1 MLRHINNLYLE
12 KIVNFLFYFFPI
24 SFILGSLILNLNLFL
39 LIIVSLLF
47 IYKSKYYF
55 KLNYSNV
62 FLTLFFTFIIFTSFI
77 NIESNNYDNA
87 IKSIFLLRFLI
98 LYFIIELL
106 LINNK
111 LDLKNFFIIS
121 LTFTVFV
128 SLDVIFQYIF
138 GYDIF
143 GYLPW
148 DGMIAGPFE
157 HEAIAGSFIQRFA
170 LFSIFASI
178 FLFNK
183 KNINNKILF
192 FVILLLLVGTFL
204 ASNRMS
210 LVLLIGSLFI
220 IFFIYKKIRTVLFL
234 SLLSFI
240 TIAAIL
246 INNDATLKKK
256 YQHMYKRFF
265 VKQVEQKEDNLVS
278 ESKSSSNKKV
288 NLYSSYHFRIYTTV
302 IKSWQNKPLLGQ
314 GHKSFRT
321 KCRNIVEKNENLSC
335 STHAHNYHLQILHDF
350 GIIGILLISTFVFMF
365 LFKVIKKF
373 KQYKFWKENYF
384 LYIIP
389 IITTIIIEIWPV
401 KSSGDILTT
410 WNGTLVW
417 LIVALGTITNTNYN
431 DKNLN
436 PPIKSTKNLIITFAS
451 MGLIFLI
458 IKRIYLEGIFYSTW
472 DRVF

>member
-1 MLRHINNLYLE
+1 MFKHINNLYLE

-39 LIIVSLLF
+39 LIIVGLLF

-62 FLTLFFTFIIFTSFI
+62 FLTLFFVFIIFTSFI

-98 LYFIIELL
+98 LYFVIELL

-121 LTFTVFV
+121 LVFTVFV

-148 DGMIAGPFE
+148 DGMISGPFE

-183 KNINNKILF
+183 KNINKKILF

-210 LVLLIGSLFI
+210 LVLLIGSLLI
-220 IFFIYKKIRTVLFL
+220 IFFIY
-234 SLLSFI
+234 
-240 TIAAIL
+240 
-246 INNDATLKKK
+246 
-256 YQHMYKRFF
+256 
-265 VKQVEQKEDNLVS
+265 E
-278 ESKSSSNKKV
+278 KS
-288 NLYSSYHFRIYTTV
+288 
-302 IKSWQNKPLLGQ
+302 
-314 GHKSFRT
+314 
-321 KCRNIVEKNENLSC
+321 
-335 STHAHNYHLQILHDF
+335 
-350 GIIGILLISTFVFMF
+350 
-365 LFKVIKKF
+365 
-373 KQYKFWKENYF
+373 
-384 LYIIP
+384 
-389 IITTIIIEIWPV
+389 
-401 KSSGDILTT
+401 
-410 WNGTLVW
+410 
-417 LIVALGTITNTNYN
+417 
-431 DKNLN
+431 
-436 PPIKSTKNLIITFAS
+436 
-451 MGLIFLI
+451 
-458 IKRIYLEGIFYSTW
+458 
-472 DRVF
+472 

>member
-256 YQHMYKRFF
+256 ISAHVQKIFCKTGGTKRRQF
-265 VKQVEQKEDNLVS
+265 
-278 ESKSSSNKKV
+278 
-288 NLYSSYHFRIYTTV
+288 
-302 IKSWQNKPLLGQ
+302 
-314 GHKSFRT
+314 SFR
-321 KCRNIVEKNENLSC
+321 KQK
-335 STHAHNYHLQILHDF
+335 F
-350 GIIGILLISTFVFMF
+350 
-365 LFKVIKKF
+365 FK
-373 KQYKFWKENYF
+373 
-384 LYIIP
+384 
-389 IITTIIIEIWPV
+389 
-401 KSSGDILTT
+401 
-410 WNGTLVW
+410 
-417 LIVALGTITNTNYN
+417 
-431 DKNLN
+431 
-436 PPIKSTKNLIITFAS
+436 
-451 MGLIFLI
+451 
-458 IKRIYLEGIFYSTW
+458 
-472 DRVF
+472 

>member
-170 LFSIFASI
+170 LFSIFAS
-178 FLFNK
+178 
-183 KNINNKILF
+183 
-192 FVILLLLVGTFL
+192 
-204 ASNRMS
+204 
-210 LVLLIGSLFI
+210 
-220 IFFIYKKIRTVLFL
+220 
-234 SLLSFI
+234 
-240 TIAAIL
+240 
-246 INNDATLKKK
+246 
-256 YQHMYKRFF
+256 Q
-265 VKQVEQKEDNLVS
+265 
-278 ESKSSSNKKV
+278 
-288 NLYSSYHFRIYTTV
+288 
-302 IKSWQNKPLLGQ
+302 
-314 GHKSFRT
+314 
-321 KCRNIVEKNENLSC
+321 
-335 STHAHNYHLQILHDF
+335 
-350 GIIGILLISTFVFMF
+350 
-365 LFKVIKKF
+365 
-373 KQYKFWKENYF
+373 
-384 LYIIP
+384 
-389 IITTIIIEIWPV
+389 
-401 KSSGDILTT
+401 
-410 WNGTLVW
+410 
-417 LIVALGTITNTNYN
+417 LGTQ
-431 DKNLN
+431 
-436 PPIKSTKNLIITFAS
+436 
-451 MGLIFLI
+451 
-458 IKRIYLEGIFYSTW
+458 E
-472 DRVF
+472 

>member
-157 HEAIAGSFIQRFA
+157 HEAIAGSFIQSFA

-178 FLFNK
+178 Y
-183 KNINNKILF
+183 
-192 FVILLLLVGTFL
+192 
-204 ASNRMS
+204 
-210 LVLLIGSLFI
+210 LI
-220 IFFIYKKIRTVLFL
+220 KKI
-234 SLLSFI
+234 
-240 TIAAIL
+240 
-246 INNDATLKKK
+246 
-256 YQHMYKRFF
+256 
-265 VKQVEQKEDNLVS
+265 
-278 ESKSSSNKKV
+278 
-288 NLYSSYHFRIYTTV
+288 
-302 IKSWQNKPLLGQ
+302 
-314 GHKSFRT
+314 
-321 KCRNIVEKNENLSC
+321 
-335 STHAHNYHLQILHDF
+335 
-350 GIIGILLISTFVFMF
+350 
-365 LFKVIKKF
+365 
-373 KQYKFWKENYF
+373 
-384 LYIIP
+384 
-389 IITTIIIEIWPV
+389 III
-401 KSSGDILTT
+401 K
-410 WNGTLVW
+410 
-417 LIVALGTITNTNYN
+417 
-431 DKNLN
+431 
-436 PPIKSTKNLIITFAS
+436 
-451 MGLIFLI
+451 
-458 IKRIYLEGIFYSTW
+458 FYFS
-472 DRVF
+472 

>member
-1 MLRHINNLYLE
+1 MFKHINNLYLE

-55 KLNYSNV
+55 KLNYSNI
-62 FLTLFFTFIIFTSFI
+62 FLSLFFVFIIFTSFI

-98 LYFIIELL
+98 LYFVIELL

-111 LDLKNFFIIS
+111 LDLKKFFIIS

-128 SLDVIFQYIF
+128 SSDIIFQYIF

-148 DGMIAGPFE
+148 DGMISGPFE

-183 KNINNKILF
+183 KNINRQILF
-192 FVILLLLVGTFL
+192 CVILLLLVGTFL

-220 IFFIYKKIRTVLFL
+220 IFFIYKKIRKVLFL

-246 INNDATLKKK
+246 INNDTTLKKK

-265 VKQVEQKEDNLVS
+265 VKQVEQKENNLVS
-278 ESKSSSNKKV
+278 ESKSSSNQKV

-302 IKSWQNKPLLGQ
+302 IKSWQNKPILGQ

-321 KCRNIVEKNENLSC
+321 KCINVVDVIVGIRMILFQ
-335 STHAHNYHLQILHDF
+335 HNQNKKIL
-350 GIIGILLISTFVFMF
+350 
-365 LFKVIKKF
+365 
-373 KQYKFWKENYF
+373 
-384 LYIIP
+384 
-389 IITTIIIEIWPV
+389 
-401 KSSGDILTT
+401 
-410 WNGTLVW
+410 
-417 LIVALGTITNTNYN
+417 
-431 DKNLN
+431 
-436 PPIKSTKNLIITFAS
+436 
-451 MGLIFLI
+451 
-458 IKRIYLEGIFYSTW
+458 
-472 DRVF
+472 